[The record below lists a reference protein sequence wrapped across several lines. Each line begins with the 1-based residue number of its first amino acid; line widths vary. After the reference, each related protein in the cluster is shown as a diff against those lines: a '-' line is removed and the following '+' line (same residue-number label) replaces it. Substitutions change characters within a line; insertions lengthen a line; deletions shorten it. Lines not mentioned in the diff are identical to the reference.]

1 MDLLNRG
8 YIMTEQTKSTHEP
21 IVLDRFEYTLPKGE
35 YVVYKESSGFL
46 YKMKHSKKEF
56 DSEEKVLKFIESTL
70 KERKRYLELLKTLS
84 ATELSKLFSDVVL
97 LGLTPT
103 QIKEYDVIEQ
113 FEYVLEISDDWDT
126 ETKIFD
132 TLDEVKCFVVDRIGL
147 VFHSYLDLKD
157 NEDNTVVRGGY

>member
-1 MDLLNRG
+1 
-8 YIMTEQTKSTHEP
+8 MTEQAKTTFEP

-56 DSEEKVLKFIESTL
+56 DSEEKVLKFIEDTL

-84 ATELSKLFSDVVL
+84 ATELNKLFSDVVL
-97 LGLTPT
+97 LGLTPA

-113 FEYVLEISDDWDT
+113 FEY
-126 ETKIFD
+126 
-132 TLDEVKCFVVDRIGL
+132 TLVVDDEWGYAEKCKDLQDVKEL
-147 VFHSYLDLKD
+147 VSDRLGISFNWYLDLKD
-157 NEDNTVVRGGY
+157 NEDNTVIRGGY

>member
-1 MDLLNRG
+1 
-8 YIMTEQTKSTHEP
+8 MTEETKTTHEP

-56 DSEEKVLKFIESTL
+56 DSEEKVLKFVEDTL
-70 KERKRYLELLKTLS
+70 KERKRYLQLLKTLS

-97 LGLTPT
+97 LELTSA

-113 FEYVLEISDDWDT
+113 FEY
-126 ETKIFD
+126 
-132 TLDEVKCFVVDRIGL
+132 TLVVDDEWGYAEKCKDLQDVKEL
-147 VFHSYLDLKD
+147 VSDRLGISFNWYLDLKD
-157 NEDNTVVRGGY
+157 AEDNTVVRGGY

>member
-1 MDLLNRG
+1 
-8 YIMTEQTKSTHEP
+8 MTEQTKTTHEP

-56 DSEEKVLKFIESTL
+56 DSEEKVLKFIEYTL

-84 ATELSKLFSDVVL
+84 VPELSKLFSDVVL
-97 LGLTPT
+97 LGLTPQ

-113 FEYVLEISDDWDT
+113 FEY
-126 ETKIFD
+126 
-132 TLDEVKCFVVDRIGL
+132 TLVVDDEWGYAEKCKELQDVKELASDRLGIS
-147 VFHSYLDLKD
+147 FNWYLDLKD
-157 NEDNTVVRGGY
+157 AEDNTIVRGGY

>member
-1 MDLLNRG
+1 
-8 YIMTEQTKSTHEP
+8 MTEQTKTTHEP

-84 ATELSKLFSDVVL
+84 VPELSKLFSDVVL
-97 LGLTPT
+97 LGLTPQ

-113 FEYVLEISDDWDT
+113 FKYVLEISDDWDT
-126 ETKIFD
+126 NTKTFSD
-132 TLDEVKCFVVDRIGL
+132 LNEVKSYVADRVGL
-147 VFHSYLDLKD
+147 TFHSYLDLKD
-157 NEDNTVVRGGY
+157 DQSNTFVRGW

>member
-1 MDLLNRG
+1 MV
-8 YIMTEQTKSTHEP
+8 EQTKTVHEP

-56 DSEEKVLKFIESTL
+56 DSEEKVLKFIEDVL
-70 KERKRYLELLKTLS
+70 KERKRYLQLLKTLS
-84 ATELSKLFSDVVL
+84 VPELNKLFSDITL
-97 LGLTPT
+97 LGLTPA

-113 FEYVLEISDDWDT
+113 FEYTLVVDDEWNSDY
-126 ETKIFD
+126 TKAFH
-132 TLDEVKCFVVDRIGL
+132 TLDDVKCFVADRIGL

-157 NEDNTVVRGGY
+157 AEDNTVVRGGY

>member
-1 MDLLNRG
+1 
-8 YIMTEQTKSTHEP
+8 MTEQTKTAHEP

-84 ATELSKLFSDVVL
+84 VPELSKLFSDVVL
-97 LGLTPT
+97 LGLTPA

-113 FEYVLEISDDWDT
+113 FEY
-126 ETKIFD
+126 
-132 TLDEVKCFVVDRIGL
+132 TLVVDDRYNVKTQTFKSLYDVKMFVANSVGL
-147 VFHSYLDLKD
+147 DFHSYLALKD
-157 NEDNTVVRGGY
+157 NEDNTVVR

>member
-1 MDLLNRG
+1 
-8 YIMTEQTKSTHEP
+8 MTEQTKTTHEP

-46 YKMKHSKKEF
+46 YKMIHSEKEF

-84 ATELSKLFSDVVL
+84 VPELSKLFSDVVL
-97 LGLTPT
+97 LGLTPA

-113 FEYVLEISDDWDT
+113 FEY
-126 ETKIFD
+126 
-132 TLDEVKCFVVDRIGL
+132 TLVVDDEWG
-147 VFHSYLDLKD
+147 YAEKCKDLQDVKELEDELNIIIEIKD
-157 NEDNTVVRGGY
+157 